1 MRSFPTAALLVLLT
15 FSVSGGAVGAQTAD
29 SSPAATAVDPAVAPP
44 AVTASSATTSS
55 TIAPDRAVLIN
66 GRGFGHGRGLGQ
78 WGAFGYA
85 KNLGWSYRQILDHF
99 YGGTNVGAV
108 SPASAIGVRVS
119 ALDGRAVT
127 FFQSKGRVYT
137 AAEGQAG
144 FTLPPSLAAAQSPV
158 AGLEVVAAVTVPS
171 GTSPP
176 PTAPP
181 LLTGGPA
188 AVRVELAPG
197 GFQLSDAAGCEGPFT
212 PRPLASTMSITVSPG
227 PADPT
232 VSADDPGEMLSV
244 CEPKG
249 VRHAYRGDFLAVDG
263 KPGQRTVNLV
273 GLDAYLRGVV
283 PREIAASWGDK
294 ALEAVKAQA
303 VAARSYAAAEKRGG
317 FANTCDTTSC
327 QVYGGR
333 GRYVN
338 GQFVSLEDPRT
349 DRAIAETANEIR
361 INPKTGAPIRTEFSA
376 STGGF
381 TAPGA
386 FPAVPDEGDATPENP
401 NHGWTLKLAAGRF
414 EKGRNLGSL
423 IGARVVSRDGFGD
436 GGGRV
441 SKLELR
447 FTGGTASMTGD
458 ELMRAFS
465 LRSSWFDLSVIAVNA
480 AATES
485 TAAEAS
491 TPALTGDASG
501 VVVAAAALPDTT
513 PPSTGAT
520 PAVVVSTK
528 PKRPKVVALPVS
540 TIAIVVAA
548 GSDPVKTVVGGAVV
562 GSPTTVPSTRRRR

>member
-1 MRSFPTAALLVLLT
+1 MRLRSFPTAALLVLLV
-15 FSVSGGAVGAQTAD
+15 SPVSGGAVDAQTAE
-29 SSPAATAVDPAVAPP
+29 SNPATAVDPAVAAPTAAP
-44 AVTASSATTSS
+44 AEATTS
-55 TIAPDRAVLIN
+55 TIPANREVVIT

-85 KNLGWSYRQILDHF
+85 KNLGWNYRQILDHF
-99 YGGTNVGAV
+99 YGGTTAGAV

-127 FFQSKGRVYT
+127 FFQPKGRVYT

-144 FTLPPSLAAAQSPV
+144 FTFPPALAAAQSPV
-158 AGLEVVAAVTVPS
+158 AGLEVIAAVTVPS
-171 GTSPP
+171 GTVPP
-176 PTAPP
+176 PTVPP

-188 AVRVELAPG
+188 AVRIEAVAG
-197 GFQLSDAAGCEGPFT
+197 GFLISDSASCDGPFS
-212 PRPLASTMSITVSPG
+212 PRPVAVTPSITVSAG
-227 PADPT
+227 PADPS

-249 VRHAYRGDFLAVDG
+249 VRHVYRGDFLAVDA

-303 VAARSYAAAEKRGG
+303 VAARSYAAAERRSG
-317 FANTCDTTSC
+317 FANTCDSTSC

-361 INPKTGAPIRTEFSA
+361 INPKTGVPIRTEFSA

-386 FPAVPDEGDATPENP
+386 FPAVPDEGDATLENP

-414 EKGRNLGSL
+414 ERGRNLGSL
-423 IGARVVSRDGFGD
+423 IAARVVSRDGFGD

-441 SKLELR
+441 AKLELR
-447 FTGGTASMTGD
+447 FTGGSASMTGD

-465 LRSSWFDLSVIAVNA
+465 LRSSWFDLSVVAVNG

-485 TAAEAS
+485 TTAEAS

-501 VVVAAAALPDTT
+501 VVVAAAALPDTA
-513 PPSTGAT
+513 PASVPAT
-520 PAVVVSTK
+520 TEATAATK
-528 PKRPKVVALPVS
+528 PRRPKVVALPAS
-540 TIAIVVAA
+540 TIAVVVAA
-548 GSDPVKTVVGGAVV
+548 GSDPVKTVVGGVVV
-562 GSPTTVPSTRRRR
+562 GSPTTVPATKKKR